1 MAPLLKR
8 IAKLQ
13 HAFIFVSVTFLGL
26 VAYTVGIP
34 FLDLMELK
42 TIDLRFQS
50 RGKIQPGS
58 EIVLAVVDEKSIAQE
73 GKWIWPRSKFAE
85 LINRLSQAGARI
97 IAFDIGFLE
106 PDNKRAGQI
115 IENIQQKIKAIG
127 NQDKILDQYLE
138 KLKIESDD
146 DQRLAEAIKNSKARI
161 VLGYFFQMSSAN
173 APALSKEELAQH
185 KENIRHSKYNLEM
198 YTSEAARKIPLNEP
212 VYPQSNITLVADAAD
227 YSGYFNM
234 LPDKDGVVR
243 WLPAVL
249 KSQDILYA
257 PLSLVTVSAYL
268 ESQLSIT
275 IDDYGVRDIRIGPVV
290 IPTDE
295 EGRILI
301 NYRGQEKSF
310 PHIPVTDILRGNI
323 ADDAV
328 KNKIVVVGAT
338 AIGIYDLR
346 VTPFGEIF
354 PGLEI
359 HANIVD
365 SILSEDFLQRPKW
378 IAIFD
383 ILAILI
389 SGLFLGIVLPRLSV
403 IPGLAAGLILFL
415 SYILFCQFLFTY
427 QGLVLNIIYPLSV
440 LLLVYVSITAYRYFV
455 ETKQKRFIKNA
466 FATYLAPSVVK
477 QLIESPEHLELGGE
491 EREITAFFS
500 DVQGFTSISESLTP
514 AEIVELLNEFLT
526 EITEIILKNEGTVDK
541 FEGDAI
547 IAFFGAP
554 NVLPDHAA
562 RSCLACIEMQKRLVD
577 LRQKWKEAGKPALK
591 MRIGLCTGL
600 AVVGNMGS
608 ENRMDY
614 TMMGDTVNT
623 ASRLEGV
630 NKHYGIYTLIA
641 ETTYRAAGNDFA
653 VREIDA
659 IKVVGKKAPV
669 TVYELLGFADEIDE
683 PMQKVIEYYGQG
695 LQAYRSRDW
704 RQAAAW
710 FKKAL
715 QIAPDDGPSRTMLK
729 RILDYNQ
736 APPDESWDGSFDIRT
751 KY

>member
-1 MAPLLKR
+1 MASLLKR
-8 IAKLQ
+8 IAKLK

-26 VAYTVGIP
+26 VAYSIGVP

-50 RGKIQPGS
+50 RDKIQPGS
-58 EIVLAVVDEKSIAQE
+58 EIVLAVVDEKSIARE
-73 GKWIWPRSKFAE
+73 GKWIWPRSKFAD
-85 LINRLSQAGARI
+85 LITRLSEAGAKI

-106 PDNKRAGQI
+106 PDNKRTVQI
-115 IENIQQKIKAIG
+115 IENIQQEIKARASQ
-127 NQDKILDQYLE
+127 NQTIDQYLE
-138 KLKIESDD
+138 KLKYESDD
-146 DQRLAEAIKNSKARI
+146 DRRLAEAIKKSKARI
-161 VLGYFFQMSSAN
+161 VLGYFFQMNSAN
-173 APALSKEELAQH
+173 APELTKGELKQH
-185 KENIRHSKYNLEM
+185 KENIRHSKYSLEL
-198 YTSEAARKIPLNEP
+198 YTSEEARHIPLNEP
-212 VYPQSNITLVADAAD
+212 VYPQSNITQVANAAD

-257 PLSLVTVSAYL
+257 PLALVTVSAFL
-268 ESQLSIT
+268 ESQMSVT
-275 IDDYGVRDIRIGPVV
+275 IDDYGVRSIQIGPVV

-301 NYRGQEKSF
+301 NYRGQEKTF
-310 PHIPVTDILRGNI
+310 PHIPITDILQKNI
-323 ADDAV
+323 NGDAV
-328 KNKIVVVGAT
+328 KNKIVIVGAT

-378 IAIFD
+378 VAIFD
-383 ILAILI
+383 IIAILI

-403 IPGLAAGLILFL
+403 IPGLATGLALFL
-415 SYILFCQFLFTY
+415 AYILFCQFLFTY
-427 QGLVLNIIYPLSV
+427 QGLVLNTIYPLSV
-440 LLLVYVSITAYRYFV
+440 MLLVYVSITAYRYFV

-500 DVQGFTSISESLTP
+500 DVQGFTSISEALSP
-514 AEIVELLNEFLT
+514 SEIVELLNEFLT
-526 EITEIILKNEGTVDK
+526 EITEIILNNEGTVDK

-562 RSCLACIEMQKRLVD
+562 RACLACIEMQKRLVD
-577 LRQKWKEAGKPALK
+577 LRQKWSEVEKPALK
-591 MRIGLCTGL
+591 MRIGLCTGM

-630 NKHYGIYTLIA
+630 NKHYGIYTLIG

-653 VREIDA
+653 VRELDA

-669 TVYELLGFADEIDE
+669 TVYELLGFADDIEE
-683 PMQKVIEYYGQG
+683 PLQKVIAYYSKG
-695 LQAYRSRDW
+695 LQAYRNRDW

-710 FKKAL
+710 YKKAL
-715 QIAPDDGPSRTMLK
+715 QIEPDDGPSRTMLK
-729 RILDYNQ
+729 RILDFSQ